1 MRKNMKKTQKR
12 SKTVTKNRK
21 QRKSAT
27 NKRHTMK
34 KRGGGCGCE
43 LTGGYRYDKR
53 ASMASKKRMATRAS
67 KKRRSKKSKK

>member
-1 MRKNMKKTQKR
+1 MKKTQKR
-12 SKTVTKNRK
+12 SKTVTKNKK

-53 ASMASKKRMATRAS
+53 ASMASKKRMVTRAS